1 MGAVPPTAPQNGPS
15 RGRVLVVDDDAAL
28 AEMLGIVLRRE
39 GYEPAFVSDGNRA
52 VGVFQQTRPD
62 LVLLDLMLPGRN
74 GLQICQD
81 IRTQSTVPIV
91 MLTAKGDTI
100 DVVQGLEAGAD
111 DYVTKPFKPVE
122 LVARVRAQL
131 RRGETGQAE
140 NLAIGDVQIDVPAHQ
155 VTRDG
160 VAIPLTPLEFD
171 LLVALARKPRQ
182 VFTRELL
189 LEQVWG
195 YRHAA
200 DTRLV
205 NVHVQRLRAKIEQ
218 DPEKPE
224 VVLTVRGVG
233 YKAGPALSGHNGAV
247 TRTSVH
253 AAVTRTARRRAL
265 RGAGSGARAASAGR
279 RAPAPRPARA
289 APPRRSRAAAG
300 PGGSIAPGR
309 ARMAVLAAGADRRDH
324 HDRRRHGRGH
334 RQPRAV
340 QPDPGPAAD
349 GEAAGGD
356 RPGAGRRVLRA
367 GPGGAASPPATRRAC
382 GPPWTAPSR
391 GLTERGGAAGDFD
404 VVMVYR
410 TGDDERSVTSHRP
423 LVPAPSRPTCGPPS
437 TPATRSGGTPRSPT
451 RTASR
456 GRPC

>member
-160 VAIPLTPLEFD
+160 VADRADPAGVRPAGRAGPQAAPG
-171 LLVALARKPRQ
+171 VHPRAAAR
-182 VFTRELL
+182 
-189 LEQVWG
+189 
-195 YRHAA
+195 A
-200 DTRLV
+200 
-205 NVHVQRLRAKIEQ
+205 
-218 DPEKPE
+218 
-224 VVLTVRGVG
+224 GVG
-233 YKAGPALSGHNGAV
+233 LPARGRHPAGQRP
-247 TRTSVH
+247 R
-253 AAVTRTARRRAL
+253 AAAARQDRARPGEARGRADRARRRL
-265 RGAGSGARAASAGR
+265 QG
-279 RAPAPRPARA
+279 
-289 APPRRSRAAAG
+289 
-300 PGGSIAPGR
+300 
-309 ARMAVLAAGADRRDH
+309 
-324 HDRRRHGRGH
+324 
-334 RQPRAV
+334 
-340 QPDPGPAAD
+340 
-349 GEAAGGD
+349 
-356 RPGAGRRVLRA
+356 
-367 GPGGAASPPATRRAC
+367 
-382 GPPWTAPSR
+382 GPP
-391 GLTERGGAAGDFD
+391 
-404 VVMVYR
+404 
-410 TGDDERSVTSHRP
+410 
-423 LVPAPSRPTCGPPS
+423 
-437 TPATRSGGTPRSPT
+437 
-451 RTASR
+451 
-456 GRPC
+456 